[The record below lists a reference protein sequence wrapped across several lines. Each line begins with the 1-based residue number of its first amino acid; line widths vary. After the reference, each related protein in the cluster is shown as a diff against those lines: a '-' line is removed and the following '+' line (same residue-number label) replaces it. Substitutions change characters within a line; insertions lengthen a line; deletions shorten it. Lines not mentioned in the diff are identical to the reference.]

1 MNISLAVFSRA
12 VENIVLAVC
21 VTRAAIYFNKWTLLW
36 FLVLVLLN
44 QINIKVKEN
53 GKDEAADL

>member
-44 QINIKVKEN
+44 QVNIKVKEN

>member
-21 VTRAAIYFNKWTLLW
+21 VTRAAIYFNRWTLLW